1 MIRFCQ
7 DKAECEALWEQFTPN
22 EAAWDDWDLMYAFHD
37 QDRYRL
43 NFLVHETD
51 GQSDGMIPLVE
62 DSQDGSYELFGG
74 SYPENRTLW
83 IAMEHFPECYDAL
96 PDRTDF
102 FDLKG
107 SWVESLLASHPQ
119 YLDNFR
125 ETDHQYYLV
134 PAEFDYDFTNHI
146 QQHFSSDKR
155 KGFLRDLRK
164 LRERGVELH
173 WSEDDESELFVALS
187 QKNFG
192 TESDHAT
199 ESGRQ
204 EVYRVVRELKE
215 NGYLRTLTLT
225 IDGAKQATSM
235 SALHKGKWIALYSA
249 SNNDY
254 DNLGKFL
261 NVETIQE
268 ACRLRVD
275 EVNYMTGMAWKAAWH
290 MKQSPTRTMRKP
302 ARPAP
307 AS

>member
-7 DKAECEALWEQFTPN
+7 DRTECEALWEQFSPN
-22 EAAWDDWDLMYAFHD
+22 ETAWDDWELMYAFHD
-37 QDRYRL
+37 EERYRL
-43 NFLVHETD
+43 HFLVHETD
-51 GQSDGMIPLVE
+51 GKADGMIPLVE
-62 DSQDGSYELFGG
+62 DSRDGSYELFGG
-74 SYPENRTLW
+74 SYPENRILW
-83 IAMEHFPECYDAL
+83 IALEHFPECFDAL
-96 PDRTDF
+96 PDRTDL

-107 SWVESLLASHPQ
+107 SWVDALVAAHPQ
-119 YLDNFR
+119 FANNFR
-125 ETDHQYYLV
+125 ETDQQYYLV
-134 PAEFDYDFTNHI
+134 PSEFDYDFTNHI
-146 QQHFSSDKR
+146 QQHFSNDKR

-164 LRERGVELH
+164 LRERGVEMH
-173 WSEDDESELFVALS
+173 WSEDDESELFVSLS

-192 TESDHAT
+192 SESDHAT

-215 NGYLRTLTLT
+215 NGYLRTLTLS
-225 IDGAKQATSM
+225 IEGAKQATSM

-268 ACRLRVD
+268 ACRLRGD

-290 MKQSPTRTMRKP
+290 MKQNPTRTMRKP

-307 AS
+307 ES